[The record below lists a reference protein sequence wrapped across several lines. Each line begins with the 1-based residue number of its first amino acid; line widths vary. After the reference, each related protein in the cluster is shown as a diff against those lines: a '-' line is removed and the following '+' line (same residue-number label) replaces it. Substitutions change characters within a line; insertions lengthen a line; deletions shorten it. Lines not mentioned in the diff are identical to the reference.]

1 MIAETITSTLT
12 AQGLLTAFAIIGGVM
27 LLAEFISAR
36 LTGGRI
42 HASAIAVLAGLA
54 LAWLGGAF
62 TGASKGLADIPM
74 LAGIGLLGGSML
86 RDFAIVATAF
96 EVDVAK
102 VRAAGVAGV
111 AALLLGLVV
120 PFTVAVLVARAA
132 GYTDPATLTTIGAGA
147 ITYIVG
153 PVTGSALGASPDIM
167 AISIA
172 IGLLKSILVMVAT
185 PLLAKPIRLT
195 DSRSAMVF
203 GGMMA
208 TTSGVSAGLAATDR
222 ALVPYG
228 ALTAT
233 FSTGLGC
240 LLAPSLFFLMV
251 RAA

>member
-1 MIAETITSTLT
+1 MIAETLT
-12 AQGLLTAFAIIGGVM
+12 TQGLLTAFALTGLVM
-27 LLAEFISAR
+27 LLSEFVSAR
-36 LTGGRI
+36 LTRGRI
-42 HASAIAVLAGLA
+42 HGSAIAVLAGLA
-54 LAWLGGAF
+54 LAWAGGSL
-62 TGASKGLADIPM
+62 TGGTKGLADIPM
-74 LAGIGLLGGSML
+74 LAGVGLLGGAML

-96 EVDVAK
+96 EVDVARL
-102 VRAAGVAGV
+102 RAAGGAAV
-111 AALLLGLVV
+111 AALLLGLVI
-120 PFTVAVLVARAA
+120 PFIAAVLVARAS
-132 GYTDPATLTTIGAGA
+132 GYTDPVALTTIGAGA

-153 PVTGSALGASPDIM
+153 PVTGSALGAGPDVM

-172 IGLLKSILVMVAT
+172 IGVLKSILVMVAT
-185 PLLAKPIRLT
+185 PLLARPIRLS

-240 LLAPSLFFLMV
+240 LLAPSLFFLAV
-251 RAA
+251 RAF

>member
-1 MIAETITSTLT
+1 
-12 AQGLLTAFAIIGGVM
+12 
-27 LLAEFISAR
+27 
-36 LTGGRI
+36 
-42 HASAIAVLAGLA
+42 
-54 LAWLGGAF
+54 
-62 TGASKGLADIPM
+62 
-74 LAGIGLLGGSML
+74 
-86 RDFAIVATAF
+86 
-96 EVDVAK
+96 
-102 VRAAGVAGV
+102 
-111 AALLLGLVV
+111 
-120 PFTVAVLVARAA
+120 
-132 GYTDPATLTTIGAGA
+132 
-147 ITYIVG
+147 
-153 PVTGSALGASPDIM
+153 VTGSALGASPDIM